1 MCGHRHLFKEMRVVE
16 DGHVSFG
23 DASKIQVKGQ
33 GTISYMQKD
42 GAKGLIE
49 NVYFVPD
56 LKSNIL
62 SMGQLM
68 EKGYSVFMKDEVLQL
83 KDKKGRL
90 VTQINMAKNRMYK
103 INLVY
108 VLEKCLQVD
117 VEDKASLWHLR
128 FGHLHYGGL
137 HKLLK
142 KKMVYGLPEVDYTN
156 KLCEDCIF
164 GKHARNSF
172 QKKEEYRASSIL
184 ELVHT
189 DICGPITPESFSDK
203 RYFITFIDDYSR
215 KTWVYFLKE
224 KSETFNVFKK
234 FKAMVEKTTGK
245 FIKALRSD
253 RGGEYNSAEFT
264 SFCE

>member
-1 MCGHRHLFKEMRVVE
+1 MCGHIHFFKEIRVVE

-33 GTISYMQKD
+33 GTISYMQEH
-42 GAKGLIE
+42 GTKGLIE
-49 NVYFVPD
+49 NLYFVPD
-56 LKSNIL
+56 LKSSIL
-62 SMGQLM
+62 SMGKLM
-68 EKGYSVFMKDEVLQL
+68 EKGYSVFMKDQVLQF
-83 KDKKGRL
+83 KDKKGWL

-108 VLEKCLQVD
+108 VREKCLQVD
-117 VEDKASLWHLR
+117 VEDKASLWHFR
-128 FGHLHYGGL
+128 FGHLYYGGL
-137 HKLLK
+137 QKLLK
-142 KKMVYGLPEVDYTN
+142 NKMVYRLPEVDYTN
-156 KLCEDCIF
+156 KICEDCIF
-164 GKHARNSF
+164 GKHARSSF
-172 QKKEEYRASSIL
+172 QKKAEYRASHTL

-189 DICGPITPESFSDK
+189 DICGPITPESFSGK

-245 FIKALRSD
+245 FIIAL
-253 RGGEYNSAEFT
+253 
-264 SFCE
+264 